1 MEWSAQVRAEV
12 TDDIELIALM
22 RENNCFNVYIGFESF
37 NPETLALYNK
47 RIEVDRIR
55 RSMDILHRHRS
66 KVHGMFVLGSDADDA
81 ESVRT
86 TVHLAKKLDRDTTQ
100 FMILTPMP
108 GTAMTQDLEGEGRI
122 RTRDWNLFDGHYV
135 TYVPRRL
142 TPYELQRETL
152 RAFRKFY
159 SLPRIA
165 ARAIRGDKWTALLRY
180 GARRYVR
187 R

>member
-12 TDDIELIALM
+12 SDDIELIALM
-22 RENNCFNVYIGFESF
+22 RESNCFNVYIGFESF

-86 TVHLAKKLDRDTTQ
+86 TVHLAK
-100 FMILTPMP
+100 
-108 GTAMTQDLEGEGRI
+108 
-122 RTRDWNLFDGHYV
+122 
-135 TYVPRRL
+135 
-142 TPYELQRETL
+142 
-152 RAFRKFY
+152 
-159 SLPRIA
+159 
-165 ARAIRGDKWTALLRY
+165 
-180 GARRYVR
+180 
-187 R
+187 